1 MKTDNRGIRLVAIIA
16 GITFLGG
23 ALYIL
28 LEDVFRTRHASME
41 DALTVLTVVGTI
53 AVGHL
58 AMEAGRQRHVLPM
71 LGFAALFVAGTAL
84 TVYNSVGRQSETTD
98 AKLLDTEARNEL
110 IGSARRARLAN
121 EVMLTEARANHS
133 RECAS
138 GRGKRCDGILATIR
152 VYEDAVKGNESDLA
166 RLGPPLPVAPKAEK
180 MAAVAAIFGADKA
193 QAKATLMLIEP
204 FAYTLFFELGS
215 IISFGY
221 GFGGRRT
228 DGLLPA
234 TTPYPETPPTPAQP
248 PRVARRNFTDRGPII
263 VSKRVAERDLRARL
277 ETGETV
283 AAQNE
288 LVALWGVNKGTVSKW
303 VSEWE
308 RNGAIPARRPAGR
321 CKMIGRR

>member
-1 MKTDNRGIRLVAIIA
+1 MKTENWGVRLIAITA
-16 GITFLGG
+16 GITFSGG

-28 LEDVFRTRHASME
+28 LEDVIRSHHASME
-41 DALTVLTVVGTI
+41 HALTVLTVFGTI

-58 AMEAGRQRHVLPM
+58 AMEAGRQRHLLSM
-71 LGFAALFVAGTAL
+71 LGFTILFIAGTAL

-110 IGSARRARLAN
+110 ISSARRARLAN
-121 EVMLTEARANHS
+121 EAMLTEARTNHA

-152 VYEDAVKGNESDLA
+152 VYEDAVKGNEADLV

-215 IISFGY
+215 IISLGY

-228 DGLLPA
+228 DRPLPA
-234 TTPYPETPPTPAQP
+234 TTPYPETPPTPAQLS
-248 PRVARRNFTDRGPII
+248 RVAQRNFSGHSLTI
-263 VSKRVAERDLRARL
+263 VSKTVAERDLRSRL

-288 LVALWGVNKGTVSKW
+288 LVALWNVNKGTVSKW

-308 RNGAIPARRPAGR
+308 RNGVIPARRHVGR
-321 CKMIGRR
+321 CKMIARR

>member
-1 MKTDNRGIRLVAIIA
+1 
-16 GITFLGG
+16 
-23 ALYIL
+23 
-28 LEDVFRTRHASME
+28 
-41 DALTVLTVVGTI
+41 
-53 AVGHL
+53 
-58 AMEAGRQRHVLPM
+58 
-71 LGFAALFVAGTAL
+71 
-84 TVYNSVGRQSETTD
+84 VGRQSETTD

-110 IGSARRARLAN
+110 ISSARRARLAN
-121 EVMLTEARANHS
+121 EAMLTEARANHS

-234 TTPYPETPPTPAQP
+234 TSPTPAQLS
-248 PRVARRNFTDRGPII
+248 RVARRNFSDRGPTI

-321 CKMIGRR
+321 CKTIAQR